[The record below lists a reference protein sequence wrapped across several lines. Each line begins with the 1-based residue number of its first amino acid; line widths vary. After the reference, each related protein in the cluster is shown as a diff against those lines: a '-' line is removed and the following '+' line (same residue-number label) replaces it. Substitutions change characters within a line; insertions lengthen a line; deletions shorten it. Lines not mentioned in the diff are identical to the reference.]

1 MQIKSNDNT
10 LNAFTLAEILITL
23 AVIGI
28 VAALTIPNL
37 VQKYKRLVVENK
49 LKKFYVNINQAV
61 QMAEID
67 YGDKKNWYKDV
78 QGYEITDED
87 GNPIPG
93 IPEKEKWFRKYLA
106 PYLKYEKIEFKN
118 NTITVYFNDGS
129 IMQSGIST
137 TRDWYFYTMDVDKCS
152 KLQNN
157 QGKLYG
163 ACRFVFNFVPDR
175 KDSRYFYCI
184 YNKGMEPSNYQCI
197 TDDEQLKEGCYNNTL
212 LTDDNTVE
220 GSVYCTALIQKNNW
234 NIPDDYPL
242 KF

>member
-1 MQIKSNDNT
+1 MKNFSTKNKSG
-10 LNAFTLAEILITL
+10 FTLAEVLITL

-67 YGDKKNWYKDV
+67 YGDKKNWY
-78 QGYEITDED
+78 QWFYGYEITDEA

-106 PYLKYEKIEFKN
+106 PYLKYDKVEFEN
-118 NTITVYFNDGS
+118 NMIKVTFYDGTILTSATGNNS
-129 IMQSGIST
+129 
-137 TRDWYFYTMDVDKCS
+137 DWHYYVMSPDKCM
-152 KLQNN
+152 KLQSSTGMRYGIGVFLFSFIPNSN
-157 QGKLYG
+157 DPNFKCLYNMG
-163 ACRFVFNFVPDR
+163 F
-175 KDSRYFYCI
+175 
-184 YNKGMEPSNYQCI
+184 EPYKYKCV
-197 TDDEQLKEGCYNNTL
+197 TDIQRLKRACYN
-212 LTDDNTVE
+212 DERWDYTVE
-220 GSVYCTALIQKNNW
+220 GSAYCTLLIQQNGWK
-234 NIPDDYPL
+234 IPDDYPF